1 MKIVFLHIFI
11 FLGIFASAQEVKV
24 TISPKKIKIGEQ
36 SKINISYQYEPGE
49 EKTDIIWPEFGDT
62 LLGKVEILEKGK
74 IKNGKVK
81 NSDQPNLIERT
92 QTLTVTSFDS
102 GYYAIP
108 PIQVIVNNDTL
119 LSNPVLLEVH
129 TVNVDTTRQFKK
141 IKDIYETSLSL
152 GDYFRMFGNWLYDNL
167 YWILP
172 LAILILALIFYLWW
186 KKRKKPELKVPEII
200 IPAHITAL
208 EHLKLLED
216 KKLWHNGMI
225 KEYYIEMTDIL
236 RTYIENRFRIHAM
249 EQTTDEIMS
258 QLRLTDI
265 SEISKLTLV
274 PVLKLS
280 DLVKFAK
287 ENPIGLE
294 NEEMMQRAK
303 DFITSTIPTISKS
316 KKEGEDGI

>member
-1 MKIVFLHIFI
+1 MRILFLHIFI
-11 FLGIFASAQEVKV
+11 FIGVFASAQEVKV
-24 TISPKKIKIGEQ
+24 SISPKKIKIGEQ
-36 SKINISYQYEPGE
+36 AKINISFQYEPGE
-49 EKTDIIWPEFGDT
+49 EEMNIIWPEFGDT
-62 LLGKVEILEKGK
+62 LMSKVEILEKGK
-74 IKNGKVK
+74 MQNAKLKNADK
-81 NSDQPNLIERT
+81 PNLIERS

-108 PIQVIVNNDTL
+108 PMQVIVNNDTL
-119 LSNPVLLEVH
+119 LSNPILLEVH

-152 GDYFRMFGNWLYDNL
+152 GDYLKMIGNWIYDNL

-172 LAILILALIFYLWW
+172 VLLVILILLYLLYR
-186 KKRKKPELKVPEII
+186 KNRKKPEVKIPEII
-200 IPAHITAL
+200 IPAHIIAL
-208 EHLKLLED
+208 QQLKHLED
-216 KKLWHNGMI
+216 KKLWQNGMI

-287 ENPIGLE
+287 ENPIGIE
-294 NEEMMQRAK
+294 NDEMMQRAK
-303 DFITSTIPTISKS
+303 DFVTSTIPIIQKN
-316 KKEGEDGI
+316 KKEDGI

>member
-1 MKIVFLHIFI
+1 MRILFLHIFI
-11 FLGIFASAQEVKV
+11 LLGVFASAQEVEV
-24 TISPKKIKIGEQ
+24 TITPKKIKIGEQ
-36 SKINISYQYEPGE
+36 TKLKISYQYVAGE
-49 EKTDIIWPEFGDT
+49 NEVNIIWPEFEDT
-62 LLGKVEILEKGK
+62 ILSKVEIIEKGK
-74 IKNGKVK
+74 IKNSKVK

-141 IKDIYETSLSL
+141 IKDIYETELSL
-152 GDYFRMFGNWLYDNL
+152 GDYIRMFGDWLYNNL

-172 LAILILALIFYLWW
+172 LAILILTLIFYLWW
-186 KKRKKPELKVPEII
+186 RKRQKPEVKIPEII
-200 IPAHITAL
+200 IPFHITAL
-208 EHLKLLED
+208 EKLKKLED
-216 KKLWHNGMI
+216 KKLWQNGMI

-303 DFITSTIPTISKS
+303 DFVQSTIPIVPKN
-316 KKEGEDGI
+316 KKEGEDEI

>member
-1 MKIVFLHIFI
+1 MRIFFLHIFI
-11 FLGIFASAQEVKV
+11 FIGIFASAQEVKV

-36 SKINISYQYEPGE
+36 SKINISFQYEPGE

-62 LLGKVEILEKGK
+62 LLEKVEILEKGK

-81 NSDQPNLIERT
+81 NADKPNLIERS

-108 PIQVIVNNDTL
+108 PIKVIVNNDTL
-119 LSNPVLLEVH
+119 LSNPILLEVH

-152 GDYFRMFGNWLYDNL
+152 GDYLKMFGNWIYDNL

-172 LAILILALIFYLWW
+172 LTALILALIFYLWW
-186 KKRKKPELKVPEII
+186 RKRKKPEVKIPEII
-200 IPAHITAL
+200 IPPHITAF
-208 EHLKLLED
+208 EQLKHLED
-216 KKLWHNGMI
+216 KKLWQNGMI

-303 DFITSTIPTISKS
+303 DFVTSTVPIAPKS
-316 KKEGEDGI
+316 KKESEDGI

>member
-1 MKIVFLHIFI
+1 MKIFFIHIFI
-11 FLGIFASAQEVKV
+11 FIGIFASAQEVKV
-24 TISPKKIKIGEQ
+24 TITPKKIKIGEQ

-62 LLGKVEILEKGK
+62 LMSKVEILEKGK
-74 IKNGKVK
+74 IQNSKLK
-81 NSDQPNLIERT
+81 NSDKPNLIQRS

-108 PIQVIVNNDTL
+108 PMQVIVNNDTL

-141 IKDIYETSLSL
+141 IKDIYETELSI
-152 GDYFRMFGNWLYDNL
+152 GDYIRMFGNWIYDNL

-172 LAILILALIFYLWW
+172 VAILILALIFYLWW
-186 KKRKKPELKVPEII
+186 KKRKKPEVKIPEII
-200 IPAHITAL
+200 IPAHLTAL
-208 EHLKLLED
+208 EQLKLLED
-216 KKLWHNGMI
+216 KKLWQNGMI

-236 RTYIENRFRIHAM
+236 RVYIEKRFRIHAM

-294 NEEMMQRAK
+294 NEEMMQRSK
-303 DFITSTIPTISKS
+303 DFIQSTIPVIQKH
-316 KKEGEDGI
+316 KKEDADGI

>member
-1 MKIVFLHIFI
+1 MRIFFLHIFI
-11 FLGIFASAQEVKV
+11 FIGIFASAQEVKV

-36 SKINISYQYEPGE
+36 TKINISYQYEPGE
-49 EKTDIIWPEFGDT
+49 EEMNIIWPEFGDT
-62 LLGKVEILEKGK
+62 LMSKVEVLEKGK
-74 IKNGKVK
+74 IQNLKLK
-81 NSDQPNLIERT
+81 DADRPNLIQRS

-108 PIQVIVNNDTL
+108 PMQVIVNNDTL
-119 LSNPVLLEVH
+119 LSNPILLEVH

-141 IKDIYETSLSL
+141 IKDIYETELSI

-172 LAILILALIFYLWW
+172 LAIIILALIFYLWW
-186 KKRKKPELKVPEII
+186 RKRKKPEVKVPEII
-200 IPAHITAL
+200 IPAHLTAL
-208 EHLKLLED
+208 EQLKLLED
-216 KKLWHNGMI
+216 KKLWQNGMI

-236 RTYIENRFRIHAM
+236 RVYIEKRFRIHAM

-303 DFITSTIPTISKS
+303 DFVISTVPLMQKN
-316 KKEGEDGI
+316 KKEDEDGI